1 MNEDNKINSNHI
13 IKIPKFKITHDI
25 REVRLEKKNPGFN
38 LVSLKARHRLN
49 IFKQLLSKDEYKE
62 YIRKCKNMYSVSS
75 LMNSHCSLSDL
86 YLSERSNIPEIRNL
100 FNKIDAN
107 FDNKKI
113 TLNNNRNNLYL
124 NLKLDIKNL
133 KDLKKKKTMTLSGT
147 NLLDNKNNTIKNE
160 LNTRIKGECLSE
172 SKNKNDRINTTIS
185 YNDKFAKK
193 LAFLAFKRKKNEIS
207 RTILKKN
214 KSIQNS
220 LNDNNIKK
228 NILDNNDTNN
238 NNISLIKNND
248 NDKDNYI
255 GRNNLLLNSLLPKY
269 KINDTKKH
277 EKININ
283 EKIEKSKETE
293 FSTNSMI
300 RIEKLP
306 LSNKKKGYSITH
318 FGAIKYNN
326 SIFRNKGIANYLP
339 QYYNLPLLYQNSNMN
354 KRKNEI

>member
-1 MNEDNKINSNHI
+1 MNEDNKINSNSI

-113 TLNNNRNNLYL
+113 TLNNNRNNLNL
-124 NLKLDIKNL
+124 NLKHYIKNL
-133 KDLKKKKTMTLSGT
+133 KDLKKKKTITLSGT
-147 NLLDNKNNTIKNE
+147 NLLANKNNTIKNE

-172 SKNKNDRINTTIS
+172 SKNNNDRINTTIS

-193 LAFLAFKRKKNEIS
+193 WAFLAFKRKKNAIS

-238 NNISLIKNND
+238 NNNISLNKNND
-248 NDKDNYI
+248 NDNYI
-255 GRNNLLLNSLLPKY
+255 GRNNLLLNSLFPKY
-269 KINDTKKH
+269 KKIDTKKH

-283 EKIEKSKETE
+283 EKIEKSKETD

-306 LSNKKKGYSITH
+306 LSNKNKGYSITN

-339 QYYNLPLLYQNSNMN
+339 QYYNLPLLYQNSNLN